1 MGRTAPVQASQ
12 VQAMSSDSRPSA
24 STQDS
29 PRQPLDQPIHAA
41 RSADD
46 RQFVTALARGLEVL
60 RCFSAE
66 RPELGSREIA
76 RSIGLSQPTVWRLC
90 YTLSQLGYL
99 VPGATPGKL
108 RVGAPALALG
118 AASLEALRFTQ
129 IIEPHLRAYIGRHP
143 AAVVLAQRHQMTML
157 YLMRCEGE
165 AHFIMKHP
173 AGASVPLL
181 QTALGWTCLAGMPE
195 PMFERIAAEIEAT
208 TPRRLHAVRRHV
220 MDARAQIAECGFVTS
235 IGVDQPSIHYVSVP
249 LLSPDGSEAYALL
262 CGGPAYELTPG
273 LLTQVLGPK
282 LVQLGQQ
289 VRAALPG
296 ADGLQRRPA

>member
-1 MGRTAPVQASQ
+1 VSQ
-12 VQAMSSDSRPSA
+12 VRAA
-24 STQDS
+24 SPPP
-29 PRQPLDQPIHAA
+29 PRQPTEQPIHAA
-41 RSADD
+41 RPAED

-66 RPELGSREIA
+66 QPELGSREIA

-129 IIEPHLRAYIGRHP
+129 VIEPHLRAYIGRHP

-157 YLMRCEGE
+157 YLLRCEGD

-181 QTALGWTCLAGMPE
+181 QTAFGWTCLAGMPE
-195 PMFERIAAEIEAT
+195 PMFERIAAEVEAT
-208 TPRRLHAVRRHV
+208 TPRRLRSLRRHV
-220 MDARAQIAECGFVTS
+220 EDARAQIAERGFVTS
-235 IGVDQPSIHYVSVP
+235 IGVDHPSIHYVSTP
-249 LLSPDGSEAYALL
+249 LLSPDGTEAYALL
-262 CGGPAYELTPG
+262 CGGPAFELTPE
-273 LLTQVLGPK
+273 LLEQVLGPRLVK
-282 LVQLGQQ
+282 LGEQ

-296 ADGLQRRPA
+296 TRYARGRPE

>member
-1 MGRTAPVQASQ
+1 
-12 VQAMSSDSRPSA
+12 MSPARSA
-24 STQDS
+24 KPET
-29 PRQPLDQPIHAA
+29 PRQSNEQPIHAV
-41 RSADD
+41 RPADD

-66 RPELGSREIA
+66 QPEMGSREIA

-99 VPGATPGKL
+99 VPGAAPGKL

-118 AASLEALRFTQ
+118 FASLAALRFTE

-143 AAVVLAQRHQMTML
+143 AAVVLAQQHQMTML
-157 YLMRCEGE
+157 YLLRCEGE

-181 QTALGWTCLAGMPE
+181 QTTLGWTCLAGMPE
-195 PMFERIAAEIEAT
+195 PMFERIAADVAAT
-208 TPRRLHAVRRHV
+208 TPRRLRALRRHV
-220 MDARAQIAECGFVTS
+220 QDARTQIAERGFVAS
-235 IGVDQPSIHYVSVP
+235 FGVDHPSIHYVSAP
-249 LLSPDGSEAYALL
+249 LLSRDGTQAYALL
-262 CGGPAYELTPG
+262 CGGPAYELRPE
-273 LLTQVLGPK
+273 LLEQVLGPRLVK
-282 LVQLGQQ
+282 LGEQ

-296 ADGLQRRPA
+296 SRDVRDRPA